1 MKMSSDLKQ
10 QLRQQ
15 VQGALS
21 LDVAFIGVTNG
32 LFRTLHHL
40 GRATSEALATA
51 AKMDP
56 GYVHR
61 WCEAAY
67 AYGQLEES
75 EGCWVLSEMGAAL
88 RPEAPSTLMS
98 TAVGAALAA
107 HMAERAAA
115 LMRTGE
121 RPGES
126 ALAER
131 ETILPWYGAMMEAN
145 FRQLF
150 EDVICP
156 AIPAFAEADSHGGLV
171 VDLGCGNGWY
181 LRTLAHRYGNLH
193 GLGLD
198 GFAENIAQAQAQ
210 TSAEGLA
217 ERLHFSQGN
226 IQTFQQEEAVDL
238 IAMNRSLHHVWSE
251 KENVFAI
258 FREHLKPGGSVV
270 IWEPAWPADV
280 HSLREPARRS
290 MAFQNLS
297 EYIQGNHFLQPEEI
311 VAQFC
316 QVGMESK
323 IYLFA
328 NGIEAVIVGR
338 CDT

>member
-1 MKMSSDLKQ
+1 MQ

-21 LDVAFIGVTNG
+21 LDIAFIGVTNG
-32 LFRTLHHL
+32 LFRALYHL
-40 GRATSEALATA
+40 GRATTEALATA
-51 AKMDP
+51 AKMDQ
-56 GYVHR
+56 GYVQR

-75 EGCWVLSEMGAAL
+75 EGSWVLSEMGAAL
-88 RPEAPSTLMS
+88 RPDAPSTLMA

-131 ETILPWYGAMMEAN
+131 ETILPWFGAMMEAN

-150 EDVICP
+150 EEVVCP
-156 AIPAFAEADSHGGLV
+156 AVPVFAEMDARGGLA

-181 LRTLAHRYGNLH
+181 LRALAHRYGNLH

-198 GFAENIAQAQAQ
+198 GFAENVAQAQAHAQ
-210 TSAEGLA
+210 REGLS
-217 ERLHFSQGN
+217 ERLHFAQGS
-226 IQTFQQEEAVDL
+226 IQAFQQEGTVDL

-251 KENVFAI
+251 KEKVFAI

-270 IWEPAWPADV
+270 IWEPAWPADIR
-280 HSLREPARRS
+280 SLRDPARRS

-297 EYIQGNHFLQPEEI
+297 EHVQGNHFLQPEEI
-311 VAQFC
+311 AAQFR

-323 IYLFA
+323 AYFFA
-328 NGIEAVIVGR
+328 NGNEAVIVGH
-338 CDT
+338 CNT